1 MGGFAVADGYR
12 GGGGR
17 RIGTAARPAAIAA
30 MLATLCG
37 ICGGRLSGGVVVSGQ
52 SSYCSLECAQAAR
65 DRHVP
70 GNYLG

>member
-1 MGGFAVADGYR
+1 MRGLAVADEYR

-17 RIGTAARPAAIAA
+17 RIGTAARPAGIAA
-30 MLATLCG
+30 VLATLCG
-37 ICGGRLSGGVVVSGQ
+37 VCGGRLSGGVVVSGQ
-52 SSYCSLECAQAAR
+52 STYCSLECAQAAR